1 MREPVSNPDELPRRI
16 QRSRAKGWKMPP
28 NTVYVGRPTVWQ
40 NPYGLPGTN
49 AMITGATREECVRAH
64 REMVAGEC
72 ASLGRVPGY
81 IRELRG
87 KHLACWCRLDQ
98 PCHADT
104 LLRVANGPPMAFPE
118 PTPATRIDD
127 ARQLSLRCEAADG

>member
-1 MREPVSNPDELPRRI
+1 
-16 QRSRAKGWKMPP
+16 MPP

-49 AMITGATREECVRAH
+49 ALITETKREGAVRAH
-64 REMVAGEC
+64 REMVAEEC
-72 ASLGRVPGY
+72 AALGRVPAY
-81 IRELRG
+81 IAALRG

-104 LLRVANGPPMAFPE
+104 LLRVANAPHMAFP
-118 PTPATRIDD
+118 PAPQDQRIDD
-127 ARQLSLRCEAADG
+127 ARQMEMRCEAAQE

>member
-1 MREPVSNPDELPRRI
+1 MSDAPRRI
-16 QRSRAKGWKMPP
+16 QRSCAKGWRMPEGA
-28 NTVYVGRPTVWQ
+28 VYVGRPTVWQ
-40 NPYGLPGTN
+40 NPYGLPGTS
-49 AMITGATREECVRAH
+49 AMITEATREECVRAH

-87 KHLACWCRLDQ
+87 KILACWCRLDR

-104 LLRVANGPPMAFPE
+104 LLRVANGPPMAFPDPAPDMRIHDPRQVALFCE
-118 PTPATRIDD
+118 P
-127 ARQLSLRCEAADG
+127 ADG